1 MLTKKEGVDKFFQI
15 DCATVGVGK
24 NRKVCFKSKIKDKN
38 KNNIESKMMTVWKK
52 NHKDIFYNMFSNL
65 KGLVVYTS
73 NEVQTLL
80 FT

>member
-1 MLTKKEGVDKFFQI
+1 ME
-15 DCATVGVGK
+15 
-24 NRKVCFKSKIKDKN
+24 
-38 KNNIESKMMTVWKK
+38 K

-73 NEVQTLL
+73 NEVEVQTLL

>member
-15 DCATVGVGK
+15 TDCGGWK

-73 NEVQTLL
+73 NEVEVQTLL